1 MTAAI
6 LAAGLDGILNKLEA
20 PEPVVGMSYENE
32 SAPVLPMSLEEALDA
47 LQKDTALRDILQ
59 GPIVEVFDVLKRDE
73 IRRYK
78 EAVSDPNTRETTDWE
93 VKEYMSDF

>member
-1 MTAAI
+1 
-6 LAAGLDGILNKLEA
+6 
-20 PEPVVGMSYENE
+20 MSYDNE

-47 LQKDTALRDILQ
+47 LQEDTVLRDILQ

-73 IRRYK
+73 VRRYK

>member
-1 MTAAI
+1 
-6 LAAGLDGILNKLEA
+6 
-20 PEPVVGMSYENE
+20 MSYDNE

-47 LQKDTALRDILQ
+47 LQEDTVLRDILQ

-73 IRRYK
+73 VRRYK

-93 VKEYMSDF
+93 VKEYMSDL